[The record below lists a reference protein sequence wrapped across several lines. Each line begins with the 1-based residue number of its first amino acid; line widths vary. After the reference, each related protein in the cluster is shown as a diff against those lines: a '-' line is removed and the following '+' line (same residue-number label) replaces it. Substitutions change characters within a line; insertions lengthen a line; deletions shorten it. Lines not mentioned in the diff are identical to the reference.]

1 MKIKK
6 VKRYLVFLS
15 FFILCCTPVLASN
28 YSTANG
34 VTLNGHKLDLDVKPI
49 IIEGRTMVPVRAI
62 LERLGMNVTWDNNA
76 RVVIGKRQGDIIKI
90 SLEDDWL
97 GEGTYNGVP
106 FHSEHA
112 PSIIVNGRTLV
123 PVRTIANLL
132 GLNVEWNQDNKM
144 VILSQASKPQV
155 SLKQSYEIVKTYP
168 HSNDDGASPE
178 YTYLPFGGY
187 AAGNKYMLENYYIFA
202 IHGRYEEINED
213 GDIDIGYTSSDS
225 NLCVNKA
232 TGEIEVYEPE
242 IEEDYNNNIVTVYC
256 HAGHYVDRKDFI
268 EDESRCKGCSIDR
281 MLMSSSSFVD
291 CSNCGAIG
299 SIMRQDGICTDC
311 NKKVIPAIVGLQND
325 GTITYD
331 DGTKGTI
338 ETDRYLRFHI

>member
-6 VKRYLVFLS
+6 IKRYLVFLS
-15 FFILCCTPVLASN
+15 FFILYCTPVLASN

-34 VTLNGHKLDLDVKPI
+34 VTLNGYKLDLDVKPI
-49 IIEGRTMVPVRAI
+49 VIEGRTMVPVRAI

-106 FHSEHA
+106 FHSEDA

-132 GLNVEWNQDNKM
+132 GLNVEWNQANRT
-144 VILSQASKPQV
+144 VILSEASKPQV
-155 SLKQSYEIVKTYP
+155 SLEQSYEIVKTYP
-168 HSNDDGASPE
+168 HNDDGIPPE

-187 AAGNKYMLENYYIFA
+187 AGRNQYMLENYYIFA
-202 IHGRYEEINED
+202 VLGSYEEINED
-213 GDIDIGYTSSDS
+213 GDIDIGYTAWDA

-232 TGEIEVYEPE
+232 TGDIEVYGPE
-242 IEEDYNNNIVTVYC
+242 QEEDYNNIPQVYC
-256 HAGHYVDRKDFI
+256 HGDHYVDRKDFI
-268 EDESRCKGCSIDR
+268 VDESRCKGCSIDR
-281 MLMSSSSFVD
+281 ILMSSSSLVD
-291 CSNCGAIG
+291 CFSCGSIG
-299 SIMRQDGICTDC
+299 SVTRQEGRCNNC
-311 NKKVIPAIVGLQND
+311 NKKVIPAIVGLEND

-331 DGTKGTI
+331 DGTKGTR
-338 ETDRYLRFHI
+338 ETDKFLRFQF